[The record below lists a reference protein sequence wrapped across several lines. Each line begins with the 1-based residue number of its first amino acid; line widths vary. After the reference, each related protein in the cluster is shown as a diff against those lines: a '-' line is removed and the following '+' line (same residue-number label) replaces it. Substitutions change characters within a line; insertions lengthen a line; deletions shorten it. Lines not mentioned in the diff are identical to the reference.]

1 MLSDTY
7 KQQMTYWAAS
17 GNDGFGGKAFSAPV
31 LLMCRY
37 ELRQDIARNAV
48 GEEVVARSR
57 AWVPSDVVEGGY
69 LALGDQTASADPTV
83 VSGAEEIVAFI
94 KIPDIKSMGYE
105 RRALCK

>member
-17 GNDGFGGKAFSAPV
+17 GNDGFGGKTFSAPV
-31 LLMCRY
+31 LLTCRF
-37 ELRQDIARNAV
+37 EVRQDIARNAV

-69 LALGDQTASADPTV
+69 LALGDHTASSDPTT
-83 VSGAEEIVAFI
+83 VSAADEIVAFI
-94 KIPDIKSMGYE
+94 KIPDLKSMSYE